1 MGFLLLTTGI
11 TEMNAT
17 TIERLPES
25 KRRQENQ
32 LELLSRVYED
42 AGLTSETAEEAAR
55 ADLIALYASPLN
67 LD

>member
-1 MGFLLLTTGI
+1 
-11 TEMNAT
+11 MNAT
-17 TIERLPES
+17 TIERLPDTTS
-25 KRRQENQ
+25 RQENQ

-42 AGLTSETAEEAAR
+42 AGLASETAEEAAR